1 MSIEN
6 PPDIHR
12 RRLLSRLS
20 GIFGTDD
27 DIVLVRVERWGANL
41 SGHSFFHEAGP
52 DDATLA
58 VYVHGD
64 VSAL

>member
-1 MSIEN
+1 MSH
-6 PPDIHR
+6 PTGPDRSFHLGLI

-41 SGHSFFHEAGP
+41 SGHSFFHEAG
-52 DDATLA
+52 
-58 VYVHGD
+58 
-64 VSAL
+64 SR